1 MVKKLLITTM
11 LLALLFASHI
21 TVYAEQGWVPD
32 EYLDLE
38 NTLPDDVTDKLPD
51 GVFSDDADEF
61 TNGVSELTSWKFI
74 IDYAFDI
81 LGLNVDE
88 AIRAFATILALLAL
102 CALLNMLRH
111 SLDNTALGSALSL
124 VSSAAIIATVV
135 ELSREPLE
143 RAMTLLEYVRTFINT
158 ISPTMTA
165 MYAMGGNITS
175 ALVNNYGLIVFITIL
190 DNICISSLEFIL
202 GICMSLAI
210 SSSFIDGNNLSA
222 LSSAIKKG
230 FTFFLGFI
238 MLLFTTVISTQTLL
252 ASKADTITTK
262 TAKLLA
268 MQVIPVVG
276 STVGESLRT
285 AGASIEYL
293 RSNVGVALIVILI
306 LAILPTIITISIYR
320 LVFIAGNAVSGL
332 LGCNREGTLILE
344 ISSIFG
350 YVLAILCISSI
361 VVIYLLTIFA
371 KCSSALV

>member
-1 MVKKLLITTM
+1 MSVKAADIPLVMVILI
-11 LLALLFASHI
+11 FCRI
-21 TVYAEQGWVPD
+21 
-32 EYLDLE
+32 
-38 NTLPDDVTDKLPD
+38 
-51 GVFSDDADEF
+51 
-61 TNGVSELTSWKFI
+61 
-74 IDYAFDI
+74 
-81 LGLNVDE
+81 
-88 AIRAFATILALLAL
+88 
-102 CALLNMLRH
+102 
-111 SLDNTALGSALSL
+111 LGSAGQIWINQKQRAVRLFVLLPCSR
-124 VSSAAIIATVV
+124 AT
-135 ELSREPLE
+135 
-143 RAMTLLEYVRTFINT
+143 Y
-158 ISPTMTA
+158 PT
-165 MYAMGGNITS
+165 G
-175 ALVNNYGLIVFITIL
+175 
-190 DNICISSLEFIL
+190 
-202 GICMSLAI
+202 
-210 SSSFIDGNNLSA
+210 
-222 LSSAIKKG
+222 
-230 FTFFLGFI
+230 
-238 MLLFTTVISTQTLL
+238 LLFTTVISTQTLL

-320 LVFIAGNAVSGL
+320 FVFIAGNAVSGL

>member
-11 LLALLFASHI
+11 LLALLFVNSI
-21 TVYAEQGWVPD
+21 TVYAEQGCVPD

-38 NTLPDDVTDKLPD
+38 NTLPDDVADKLPD

-61 TNGVSELTSWKFI
+61 TNSVSELTSWKFI
-74 IDYAFDI
+74 VDYAFDI

-88 AIRAFATILALLAL
+88 AIRAFAAILALLVL
-102 CALLNMLRH
+102 CALLNMLKH

-124 VSSAAIIATVV
+124 ISSAAIIATVV
-135 ELSREPLE
+135 ELSKEPLE

-276 STVGESLRT
+276 STVAESLRT

-320 LVFIAGNAVSGL
+320 FVFIAGNAVSGL